1 MLFHIFPNDLFLCI
15 KKLSLYSYAD
25 DNTLSTFPTKID
37 SVVKILSEESKSAID
52 WLHTA
57 AIDWLHTN
65 GIIVNSQ
72 KFKTILI
79 SKIKNAIP
87 EKQTIYIDDAKNKP
101 KNSVKVFW
109 NYHR

>member
-52 WLHTA
+52 R
-57 AIDWLHTN
+57 LHTN

-87 EKQTIYIDDAKNKP
+87 EKQTMQLMMQKTNQRIQ
-101 KNSVKVFW
+101 
-109 NYHR
+109 

>member
-25 DNTLSTFPTKID
+25 DNTLSTFSTKID

-52 WLHTA
+52 R
-57 AIDWLHTN
+57 LHTN
-65 GIIVNSQ
+65 GIIANSQ

-87 EKQTIYIDDAKNKP
+87 EKQTMQLMMQKTNQRIQ
-101 KNSVKVFW
+101 
-109 NYHR
+109 

>member
-1 MLFHIFPNDLFLCI
+1 MP
-15 KKLSLYSYAD
+15 LYSYAD
-25 DNTLSTFPTKID
+25 DNTLSTFSTKID

-52 WLHTA
+52 R
-57 AIDWLHTN
+57 LHTN
-65 GIIVNSQ
+65 GIIANSQ

>member
-1 MLFHIFPNDLFLCI
+1 MLFHIFPNDLFLWI

-25 DNTLSTFPTKID
+25 DNTLSTFSTKID
-37 SVVKILSEESKSAID
+37 SVVKILSEESKSAV
-52 WLHTA
+52 
-57 AIDWLHTN
+57 DWLHTN
-65 GIIVNSQ
+65 GIIANSQ

>member
-1 MLFHIFPNDLFLCI
+1 MLFHIFPNDLFLWI

-25 DNTLSTFPTKID
+25 DNTLSTFSTKID
-37 SVVKILSEESKSAID
+37 SVVKILSEESKSAV
-52 WLHTA
+52 
-57 AIDWLHTN
+57 DWLHTN

-87 EKQTIYIDDAKNKP
+87 EKQTMQLMMQKTNQRIQ
-101 KNSVKVFW
+101 
-109 NYHR
+109 

>member
-1 MLFHIFPNDLFLCI
+1 MLFHIFLNDLFLWI

-25 DNTLSTFPTKID
+25 DNTLSTFSTKID

-52 WLHTA
+52 WLHT
-57 AIDWLHTN
+57 N
-65 GIIVNSQ
+65 GIIANSQ

>member
-1 MLFHIFPNDLFLCI
+1 MLFHIFRNDLFLCI

-25 DNTLSTFPTKID
+25 DNTLSTFSTKID

-52 WLHTA
+52 R
-57 AIDWLHTN
+57 LHTN
-65 GIIVNSQ
+65 GIIANSQ

-87 EKQTIYIDDAKNKP
+87 EKQTMQLMMQKTNQRIQ
-101 KNSVKVFW
+101 
-109 NYHR
+109 

>member
-1 MLFHIFPNDLFLCI
+1 M
-15 KKLSLYSYAD
+15 SLYSYAD
-25 DNTLSTFPTKID
+25 DNTLSTFSTKID
-37 SVVKILSEESKSAID
+37 SVGKILSEESKS
-52 WLHTA
+52 

-87 EKQTIYIDDAKNKP
+87 EKQTMQLMMQKTNQRIQ
-101 KNSVKVFW
+101 
-109 NYHR
+109 